1 MADQKIS
8 QLTSASTPLAGT
20 EVLPIVQSGATVKV
34 SVENVVKAIQPG
46 STANTIP
53 YLNASKTPTNGTA
66 LQFNG
71 KVIGMSITPSAW
83 ASNYT
88 GLQGQEGYAA
98 VVSDNGNG
106 IAELVSNAY
115 NDGSWKY
122 VNSSIG
128 AVRVQGNAVSKT
140 WALYTAPAGTA
151 GGAISWTQRFTVSDT
166 AVTVNADNIAF
177 GTAAKGINFTA
188 NTPAA
193 GMTSQLLNWYEEGTW
208 TPNQGGGLAVV
219 GAFSSDGT
227 YTRIGRQV
235 FIQGSVSG
243 ATSVAVASAGAIT
256 TNLPYSAAADA
267 TGTAINAANNASSI
281 LRVSSATLTAATAIA
296 ATTTITFSA
305 VYSV

>member
-1 MADQKIS
+1 MADLKIS
-8 QLTSASTPLAGT
+8 QLTSATTPLGATDVLPVVQSSTTKKVAASTFAQVGQDNSFTASQTLQKTGASNTQVVLVSELDGSNDYQSALSVRRTGTGGGALWQSKRNTATGGVGWVAKVTVDNAAEVAGT
-20 EVLPIVQSGATVKV
+20 FSDAIEIGNNRNVK
-34 SVENVVKAIQPG
+34 
-46 STANTIP
+46 
-53 YLNASKTPTNGTA
+53 
-66 LQFNG
+66 
-71 KVIGMSITPSAW
+71 
-83 ASNYT
+83 
-88 GLQGQEGYAA
+88 
-98 VVSDNGNG
+98 
-106 IAELVSNAY
+106 
-115 NDGSWKY
+115 
-122 VNSSIG
+122 
-128 AVRVQGNAVSKT
+128 
-140 WALYTAPAGTA
+140 
-151 GGAISWTQRFTVSDT
+151 IS
-166 AVTVNADNIAF
+166 
-177 GTAAKGINFTA
+177 TAAKGVNFTA

-208 TPNQGGGLAVV
+208 TPNQGGGLTVV